1 MMSEDT
7 REKVKQLPKWV
18 QGLVANLEKE
28 AEPNNHELRQL
39 RQQLTHQQEKCK
51 RTQERLDAVE
61 HLMRCAAKGGHETAQ
76 AYVNRIINEYST
88 DTDCQLCGKPLGIE
102 SGPVHKLCADTEAA
116 I

>member
-28 AEPNNHELRQL
+28 AEPNNHELHQL

-76 AYVNRIINEYST
+76 AYVDRIIKEYSSEEV
-88 DTDCQLCGKPLGIE
+88 CNICGEPMGSQSGSAHELCL
-102 SGPVHKLCADTEAA
+102 ATEPK
-116 I
+116 